1 MIGIV
6 ALEAHRAGAVVVGED
21 LGTVEPWVRDY
32 LRERGL
38 LGTSILWFEHAS
50 GSRGPLPAEHWRELC
65 LSSVTTHDLPPTPGY
80 LAGEHVRLR
89 HALGLLTRPKAAE
102 LTDSRAEQAGWMA
115 ELRRVGL
122 LAPPGTADAD
132 EEAVILALHRYLGRT
147 PSRLLALSLADAVG
161 ERRTQNQPGTTDEY
175 PNWRV
180 PLAGPDGKRLY
191 LEDVFTDRRAAA
203 LAEALRTATDP
214 TGG

>member
-1 MIGIV
+1 
-6 ALEAHRAGAVVVGED
+6 
-21 LGTVEPWVRDY
+21 
-32 LRERGL
+32 
-38 LGTSILWFEHAS
+38 
-50 GSRGPLPAEHWRELC
+50 
-65 LSSVTTHDLPPTPGY
+65 
-80 LAGEHVRLR
+80 
-89 HALGLLTRPKAAE
+89 
-102 LTDSRAEQAGWMA
+102 MA

-122 LAPPGTADAD
+122 LAPDGAD
-132 EEAVILALHRYLGRT
+132 EEDVILALYRYLGRT

-203 LAEALRTATDP
+203 LSEALRAATDP
-214 TGG
+214 SGG